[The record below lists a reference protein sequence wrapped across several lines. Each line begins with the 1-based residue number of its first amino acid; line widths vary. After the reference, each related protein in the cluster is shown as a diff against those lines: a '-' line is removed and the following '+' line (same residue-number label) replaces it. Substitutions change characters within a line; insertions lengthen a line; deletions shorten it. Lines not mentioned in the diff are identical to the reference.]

1 MTVAERRNEPGN
13 PRQDLAEILAAAGI
27 LHRRRSFTLERI
39 GNVEHVVDRFLDGAD
54 APGLPLAEDARL
66 EIAGRRLATDIGDL
80 VDGNRRAVL
89 APDGIAGERDRRAER
104 SGTRD
109 TGYAEQ
115 RENERN
121 DGKTTRERGRSLR
134 LRERAQI
141 HRNRHPVA

>member
-1 MTVAERRNEPGN
+1 M
-13 PRQDLAEILAAAGI
+13 
-27 LHRRRSFTLERI
+27 
-39 GNVEHVVDRFLDGAD
+39 
-54 APGLPLAEDARL
+54 LP
-66 EIAGRRLATDIGDL
+66 
-80 VDGNRRAVL
+80 
-89 APDGIAGERDRRAER
+89 PDGIAGERDRRAER

-109 TGYAEQ
+109 PGHAEK